1 MIKISTIILFL
12 SISFCLAKVPL
23 RDPEHWDNWN
33 NIDLLNK
40 YMGGFK
46 FGGSNQLVKDD
57 YFRVKGIKMIGS
69 YKIGF
74 NYFIYLQKKPN
85 FVHRFFTKLLL
96 GWVWKDAK

>member
-1 MIKISTIILFL
+1 MEKVILKETVV
-12 SISFCLAKVPL
+12 SGDTKNNKKYSRNRKPKNKV
-23 RDPEHWDNWN
+23 ENGGDNN
-33 NIDLLNK
+33 
-40 YMGGFK
+40 
-46 FGGSNQLVKDD
+46 LVKDD
-57 YFRVKGIKMIGS
+57 YFRIKGIKMIGS